1 MEHARMDSVQT
12 DVTLTAYDFAMEEV
26 TDASSRLSHAL
37 LARSL
42 NRADPVT
49 TEQECSNARS
59 VYDRM
64 IHLYTRVR
72 LDAAQRASLLNEMR
86 LLRSQL
92 EKCKSDAGTSQPTRR

>member
-26 TDASSRLSHAL
+26 TDASSRLAGAL

-64 IHLYTRVR
+64 IVLYTRVR
-72 LDAAQRASLLNEMR
+72 LDAAQRASLLNEMGV
-86 LLRSQL
+86 LRSQL
-92 EKCKSDAGTSQPTRR
+92 EKCKSDASKQPIRR

>member
-12 DVTLTAYDFAMEEV
+12 DDTLTAYDFAMAEV
-26 TDASSRLSHAL
+26 TDASSRL
-37 LARSL
+37 ARSV

-72 LDAAQRASLLNEMR
+72 LDTGQRASLLKEMG

-92 EKCKSDAGTSQPTRR
+92 EKCKSDARTSQPIRR

>member
-1 MEHARMDSVQT
+1 MEHARMDSVHT

-26 TDASSRLSHAL
+26 TDASSRLAEAL
-37 LARSL
+37 LARTQK
-42 NRADPVT
+42 RADTIT

-92 EKCKSDAGTSQPTRR
+92 EKCKSDAPKSLPTRR